1 LNAVTKARPGTL
13 KARKRLSEKAAAPR
27 TGAGTPARKSPAPAT
42 LARGA
47 PAGDNIPI
55 RTGRGRRKASPEATD
70 ERRRIILAAALEVFS
85 RHGFAAARLD
95 DVAAQAGVA
104 KGTLYLYFPNKQ
116 TLFKE
121 LIRSYLS
128 PLFERLAQDT
138 LPDVP
143 PHVFIAHLFEM
154 FRTQI
159 LGTERQRILYLLIS
173 EGSRF
178 PEIAEFYHRE
188 VVSRGIQLVQGV
200 LRRAAQEGVPS
211 AATLAQFP
219 QLLVA
224 PMLVAV
230 IWDALFGRIHPLDV
244 DGMLKAHARL
254 LISSEE
260 PKP

>member
-1 LNAVTKARPGTL
+1 MPKMRRAVNAHTGRPRSVGAARHPTKV
-13 KARKRLSEKAAAPR
+13 KATTASVASAH
-27 TGAGTPARKSPAPAT
+27 TPE
-42 LARGA
+42 
-47 PAGDNIPI
+47 DNIPA
-55 RTGRGRRKASPEATD
+55 RASRGRRKSSPEASD
-70 ERRRIILAAALEVFS
+70 ERRRIILTAALEVFS

-128 PLFERLAQDT
+128 PLFDKLAQDT

-143 PHVFIAHLFEM
+143 PQVFIAQFFEM

-159 LGTERQRILYLLIS
+159 LGTERQRILHLLIS

-200 LRRAAQEGVPS
+200 LRRAAQEDVPS
-211 AATLAQFP
+211 AATLARFP

-224 PMLVAV
+224 PLIVAV

-244 DGMLKAHARL
+244 EGMLKAHVRL
-254 LISSEE
+254 LTSSEE
-260 PKP
+260 SKP

>member
-1 LNAVTKARPGTL
+1 MAKPLPAIKKPRGHPRGTRPGRSNA
-13 KARKRLSEKAAAPR
+13 ARTAPR
-27 TGAGTPARKSPAPAT
+27 ASAPLTVTGAPA
-42 LARGA
+42 
-47 PAGDNIPI
+47 AGDNIPV
-55 RTGRGRRKASPEATD
+55 RAGRGRRKASPEATD
-70 ERRRIILAAALEVFS
+70 ERRRIILAAALDVFS

-116 TLFKE
+116 TLFQE

-128 PLFERLAQDT
+128 PLFDKLAQET
-138 LPDVP
+138 PPDVP
-143 PHVFIAHLFEM
+143 PQAFIARFFEM
-154 FRTQI
+154 FRTQV
-159 LGTERQRILYLLIS
+159 LGTERQRILHLLIS

-188 VVSRGIQLVQGV
+188 VVSRGIELVQGV

-224 PMLVAV
+224 PMIVAV
-230 IWDALFGRIHPLDV
+230 IWDSLFGRIHPLDV
-244 DGMLKAHARL
+244 DGMLKAHVRL
-254 LISSEE
+254 LTSSEE

>member
-1 LNAVTKARPGTL
+1 M
-13 KARKRLSEKAAAPR
+13 
-27 TGAGTPARKSPAPAT
+27 
-42 LARGA
+42 
-47 PAGDNIPI
+47 
-55 RTGRGRRKASPEATD
+55 
-70 ERRRIILAAALEVFS
+70 FS

-116 TLFKE
+116 MLFEE
-121 LIRSYLS
+121 LIRSYVS
-128 PLFERLAQDT
+128 PLFDKLAQDT
-138 LPDVP
+138 LPNVP
-143 PHVFIAHLFEM
+143 PQVFIAQFFEM

-159 LGTERQRILYLLIS
+159 LGTERQRILHLLIS

-178 PEIAEFYHRE
+178 PEIAEFYYRE
-188 VVSRGIQLVQGV
+188 VVSRGIQLVQSV
-200 LRRAAQEGVPS
+200 LRRAAQEDVPS

-224 PMLVAV
+224 PLIVAV

-244 DGMLKAHARL
+244 EGMLKAHVRL
-254 LISSEE
+254 LTSSEE

>member
-1 LNAVTKARPGTL
+1 MPVRA
-13 KARKRLSEKAAAPR
+13 
-27 TGAGTPARKSPAPAT
+27 
-42 LARGA
+42 
-47 PAGDNIPI
+47 
-55 RTGRGRRKASPEATD
+55 GRGRRKASPEATD
-70 ERRRIILAAALEVFS
+70 ERRRIILAAALEILS

-128 PLFERLAQDT
+128 PLFDKLAQDT

-143 PHVFIAHLFEM
+143 PQVFIAHFFEM
-154 FRTQI
+154 FRTQV
-159 LGTERQRILYLLIS
+159 LGTERQRILHLLIS

-224 PMLVAV
+224 PMIVAV

-254 LISSEE
+254 LTSSEE